1 MAPLGAPFGV
11 LSRCMRLS
19 GKAAP
24 LPKRDVS
31 ASAGADRRRARI
43 RPVTDLR
50 WRLAGGPGRSRRMV
64 PSGLILAGRRAG
76 IIHDPETHP
85 AVFSPGGFF
94 KLPGAC
100 LCASKARPR

>member
-1 MAPLGAPFGV
+1 
-11 LSRCMRLS
+11 MRLS
-19 GKAAP
+19 GMAAP

-64 PSGLILAGRRAG
+64 PSGL
-76 IIHDPETHP
+76 
-85 AVFSPGGFF
+85 
-94 KLPGAC
+94 
-100 LCASKARPR
+100 